1 MAGLAERV
9 RGYLRDQSAGGS
21 QAERY
26 SVDHRAEFLV
36 HALRRLEKCE
46 ISPEFGFRISEVAN
60 DHEEGSVVAV
70 GRTYRATRA
79 LVPFTRTGIL
89 VRSALAAAIP
99 LHTSQEFHERPQ
111 RDRLLQRRVSLV
123 LPVQPGR

>member
-26 SVDHRAEFLV
+26 SVDHRAEFLL
-36 HALRRLEKCE
+36 HALRRLEKCVF
-46 ISPEFGFRISEVAN
+46 SRFRISEGAN
-60 DHEEGSVVAV
+60 NHEEDSVFAV
-70 GRTYRATRA
+70 GRIYRAAHAR
-79 LVPFTRTGIL
+79 LPFTPTGIL
-89 VRSALAAAIP
+89 VRSALAATIP
-99 LHTSQEFHERPQ
+99 LHTSQELHERPQ
-111 RDRLLQRRVSLV
+111 RDRLLQRGVSLV